1 MFLANHKSAIKRNR
15 QSEKKRVR
23 NASVKSQVKTRVKA
37 VLRAVEDKDRSE
49 SVASLETAISLI
61 DKASSKG
68 VLHKNNAARKISRLT
83 RRVNALTET
92 SES

>member
-15 QSEKKRVR
+15 QSEKKRAR

-49 SVASLETAISLI
+49 SVASLKTAISLI
-61 DKASSKG
+61 GKASSKG

>member
-1 MFLANHKSAIKRNR
+1 MANHKSAIKRNR
-15 QSEKKRVR
+15 QSEKKRAR

>member
-15 QSEKKRVR
+15 QSEKKRAR